1 MYTRYNPASDE
12 GALADELIPMA
23 LEEIVTDRGEKVRVS
38 FSDGTKVMVNSATT
52 IRFPKRFQTDGRK
65 IYLDGE
71 AYFEVAPNSDQPLIV
86 HIEDFEV
93 EVILTECSV
102 RGWKRD
108 PGIEEVVSGGSV
120 SVRS

>member
-38 FSDGTKVMVNSATT
+38 FSDGTNVMVNSATT
-52 IRFPKRFQTDGRK
+52 IRFPKRFQTDGRE

-71 AYFEVAPNSDQPLIV
+71 AYFEIGRASCR
-86 HIEDFEV
+86 ERV
-93 EVILTECSV
+93 EIRVM
-102 RGWKRD
+102 G
-108 PGIEEVVSGGSV
+108 VVV
-120 SVRS
+120 KKYL